1 MEINIIS
8 VGKIKEDYFKKAIE
22 EYEKRLKA
30 YCGVNFI
37 ELKDESEGKNLSDKD
52 IDIILDKE
60 GKRILEKIKERSFI
74 IVLDILGR
82 SIDSVEFSK
91 KINDIML
98 DGISSIDF
106 IIGGSLG
113 ISQEVKDKANYSL
126 SFSKFTFP
134 HKLMKVI
141 LMEQI
146 YRAFTIINN
155 KTYHK

>member
-30 YCGVNFI
+30 YCRVNFI
-37 ELKDESEGKNLSDKD
+37 ELKDESEGKNLSDYAFD
-52 IDIILDKE
+52 IMLHLE
-60 GKRILEKIKERSFI
+60 AKRILEKIKERSFI

>member
-8 VGKIKEDYFKKAIE
+8 VGKIKEDFFKKAIE

-30 YCGVNFI
+30 YCRVNFI

-74 IVLDILGR
+74 IVLDIKGK

>member
-30 YCGVNFI
+30 YCRVNFI

-113 ISQEVKDKANYSL
+113 ISQELKDKANYSL

>member
-30 YCGVNFI
+30 YCRVNFI

-91 KINDIML
+91 KINYIML

>member
-8 VGKIKEDYFKKAIE
+8 VGKIKEDFFKKAIE

-30 YCGVNFI
+30 YCRVNFI

>member
-30 YCGVNFI
+30 YCRVNFI

-113 ISQEVKDKANYSL
+113 ISQEVKYKANYSL

>member
-30 YCGVNFI
+30 YCRVNFI

-74 IVLDILGR
+74 IVLDIKGR

>member
-30 YCGVNFI
+30 YCRVNFI

-146 YRAFTIINN
+146 FRAFTIINN

>member
-30 YCGVNFI
+30 YCRVNFI

-113 ISQEVKDKANYSL
+113 IGQEVKDKANYSL

>member
-8 VGKIKEDYFKKAIE
+8 VGKIKEDFFKKAID

-30 YCGVNFI
+30 YCRVNFI

-74 IVLDILGR
+74 IVLDIKGR

>member
-30 YCGVNFI
+30 YCRVNFI

-52 IDIILDKE
+52 IDIILDRE

>member
-1 MEINIIS
+1 MEINIIT

-30 YCGVNFI
+30 YCRVNFI

>member
-30 YCGVNFI
+30 YCRVNFI

-91 KINDIML
+91 KINYIML

-134 HKLMKVI
+134 HKLIKVI

>member
-30 YCGVNFI
+30 YCRVNFI

-60 GKRILEKIKERSFI
+60 GKRIIEKIKERSFI

>member
-30 YCGVNFI
+30 YCRVNFI

-52 IDIILDKE
+52 INIILDKE

-74 IVLDILGR
+74 IVLDIKGR

>member
-8 VGKIKEDYFKKAIE
+8 VGKIKEDFFKKAIE

-30 YCGVNFI
+30 YCRVNFI

-98 DGISSIDF
+98 YGISSIDF

-134 HKLMKVI
+134 HKLMRVI

>member
-30 YCGVNFI
+30 YCRVNFI

-52 IDIILDKE
+52 INIILDKE

-91 KINDIML
+91 RINDIML

>member
-30 YCGVNFI
+30 YCRVNFI

-82 SIDSVEFSK
+82 NIDSVEFSK

>member
-30 YCGVNFI
+30 YCRVNFI

-82 SIDSVEFSK
+82 SIDSVLFSK

>member
-30 YCGVNFI
+30 YCRVNFI

-60 GKRILEKIKERSFI
+60 GKRILETIKERSFI
-74 IVLDILGR
+74 IVLDIKGR

>member
-30 YCGVNFI
+30 YCRVNFI

-113 ISQEVKDKANYSL
+113 ISQAVKDKANYSL

>member
-1 MEINIIS
+1 MEINIIC

-30 YCGVNFI
+30 YCRVNFI

>member
-8 VGKIKEDYFKKAIE
+8 VGKIKEDFFKKAID

-30 YCGVNFI
+30 YCRVNFI

-74 IVLDILGR
+74 IVLDIKGR

-155 KTYHK
+155 KAYHK

>member
-8 VGKIKEDYFKKAIE
+8 VGKIKEDYFKKAID

-30 YCGVNFI
+30 YCRVNFI
-37 ELKDESEGKNLSDKD
+37 ELKDESEGKNLSDKN

-74 IVLDILGR
+74 IVLDIKGR

-91 KINDIML
+91 KINGIML

>member
-8 VGKIKEDYFKKAIE
+8 VGKIKEDYFKKSIE

-30 YCGVNFI
+30 YCRVNFI

>member
-30 YCGVNFI
+30 YCRVNFI

-113 ISQEVKDKANYSL
+113 ISQEVKDKANYSI

>member
-8 VGKIKEDYFKKAIE
+8 VGKIKEDFFKKAID

-30 YCGVNFI
+30 YCRVNFI

-74 IVLDILGR
+74 IVLDIKGK

>member
-1 MEINIIS
+1 MEINIIC

-30 YCGVNFI
+30 YCRVNFI

-74 IVLDILGR
+74 IVLDIKGR

>member
-30 YCGVNFI
+30 YCRVNFI
-37 ELKDESEGKNLSDKD
+37 KLKDESEGKNLSDKD

-74 IVLDILGR
+74 IVLDIKGR

>member
-30 YCGVNFI
+30 YCRVNFI

-74 IVLDILGR
+74 IVLDIKGR

-146 YRAFTIINN
+146 YRVFTIINN

>member
-8 VGKIKEDYFKKAIE
+8 VGKIKEDYLKKAIE

-30 YCGVNFI
+30 YCRVNFI

>member
-30 YCGVNFI
+30 YCRVNFI

-74 IVLDILGR
+74 IVLDIKGR

-113 ISQEVKDKANYSL
+113 ISQEVKDKTNYSL

>member
-30 YCGVNFI
+30 YCRVNFI

-134 HKLMKVI
+134 HKLMRVI

>member
-30 YCGVNFI
+30 YCRVNLI

>member
-30 YCGVNFI
+30 YCRVNFI

-74 IVLDILGR
+74 FVLDILGR

>member
-30 YCGVNFI
+30 YCRVNFI

-60 GKRILEKIKERSFI
+60 GKRILEKIKKRSFI

>member
-30 YCGVNFI
+30 YCRVNFI

>member
-30 YCGVNFI
+30 YCRVNFI

-91 KINDIML
+91 RINDIML

>member
-30 YCGVNFI
+30 YCRVNFI
-37 ELKDESEGKNLSDKD
+37 ELKDESEEKNLSDKD

-74 IVLDILGR
+74 IVLDIKGK

>member
-1 MEINIIS
+1 M
-8 VGKIKEDYFKKAIE
+8 K
-22 EYEKRLKA
+22 KRLKA
-30 YCGVNFI
+30 YCRVNFI